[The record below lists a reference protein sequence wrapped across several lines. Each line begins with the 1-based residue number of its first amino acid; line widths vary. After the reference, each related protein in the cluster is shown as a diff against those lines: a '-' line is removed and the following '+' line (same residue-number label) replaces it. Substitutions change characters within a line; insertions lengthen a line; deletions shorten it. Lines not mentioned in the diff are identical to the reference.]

1 MAQYLAADAR
11 RLKIGYSFNGGSG
24 SYVSA
29 QATRAASSRCSPG
42 QFDALEHAI
51 LSFSDDLEARRPQS
65 RGWRQLELLL
75 ALDGSRLS
83 AAGNARL
90 RELQRKF
97 PAARIEPPRALEVT
111 AIGSPISENA
121 QAKMSDEH
129 WLRAMRK
136 YARVEDT
143 INGKGRPSGGEL
155 QLARDLESRTKE
167 DPIRFATLATRMENE
182 LPATYFD
189 AIIRG
194 IAERLGSQNGPATSS
209 LTAEQAAS

>member
-1 MAQYLAADAR
+1 M
-11 RLKIGYSFNGGSG
+11 
-24 SYVSA
+24 
-29 QATRAASSRCSPG
+29 
-42 QFDALEHAI
+42 
-51 LSFSDDLEARRPQS
+51 
-65 RGWRQLELLL
+65 